1 MFMKREDRCT
11 GPQRM
16 IVVAIALAAISGPV
30 SMGIAF
36 AGPPADIKALVT
48 RWSVSGIPYADAK
61 AVGPQAIPELAKM
74 LKDPELE
81 AHWTK
86 VVWVLGCIGD
96 SAATAALTDFLE
108 RPQGEVSVDTFRAA
122 LAVLP
127 SLGHLARGG
136 DAAAFQTLKGYAS
149 VGSPWP
155 TRRPMVA
162 GLGFSYGR
170 YKGDALAEVL
180 GRMAVQGLG
189 IAGTPEALAVLES
202 MNTGKLRPDWR
213 DNVEEA
219 IALNLRVAEL
229 GPDRAFAEEVGQ

>member
-1 MFMKREDRCT
+1 
-11 GPQRM
+11 M
-16 IVVAIALAAISGPV
+16 IVVAIALAALSGPW
-30 SMGIAF
+30 SMGVAF
-36 AGPPADIKALVT
+36 AGEPADVKALVT

-61 AVGPQAIPELAKM
+61 AVGRQAIPELASM
-74 LKDPELE
+74 LKDPALE

-96 SAATAALTDFLE
+96 SAATPALTNFLK

-136 DAAAFQTLKGYAS
+136 DAAAFETLKGYA
-149 VGSPWP
+149 GGAG
-155 TRRPMVA
+155 A
-162 GLGFSYGR
+162 GLAFSYGR
-170 YKGDALAEVL
+170 YKGEALAEVL
-180 GRMAVQGLG
+180 GRMAIQGLG

-202 MNTGKLRPDWR
+202 MNTSELRADWR

-219 IALNLRVAEL
+219 IALNLRVARL

>member
-1 MFMKREDRCT
+1 MKREDRCST
-11 GPQRM
+11 GPQRK
-16 IVVAIALAAISGPV
+16 IVVAIALAALSAPL
-30 SMGIAF
+30 SMGVAF
-36 AGPPADIKALVT
+36 AGRPPADVKALVT

-61 AVGPQAIPELAKM
+61 AVGPQAIPELALI
-74 LKDPELE
+74 LKDPGME

-96 SAATAALTDFLE
+96 SAATAVLTNFLN
-108 RPQGEVSVDTFRAA
+108 RPKGEVSVDTFRAA

-136 DAAAFQTLKGYAS
+136 DAAAFATLKGYARS
-149 VGSPWP
+149 RGAAPD
-155 TRRPMVA
+155 
-162 GLGFSYGR
+162 FSYGR

-202 MNTGKLRPDWR
+202 MRSGKLRPDWR

-219 IALNLRVAEL
+219 IALNHRVAEL

>member
-1 MFMKREDRCT
+1 MKREGRCKT

-16 IVVAIALAAISGPV
+16 IVVAIALATVCGPL
-30 SMGIAF
+30 SMGVAF
-36 AGPPADIKALVT
+36 ADSPADVKALVT

-61 AVGPQAIPELAKM
+61 AVGPQAIPELASM
-74 LKDPELE
+74 LKDPALE

-96 SAATAALTDFLE
+96 SGATAPLTDFLK

-136 DAAAFQTLKGYAS
+136 DAAAFETLKGYAQS
-149 VGSPWP
+149 TG
-155 TRRPMVA
+155 A

-170 YKGDALAEVL
+170 YKGEALAEVL
-180 GRMAVQGLG
+180 GRMAIQALG
-189 IAGTPEALAVLES
+189 IAGTAEALAVLES
-202 MNTGKLRPDWR
+202 MNTSELRADWR

-219 IALNLRVAEL
+219 IALNLRVARL